1 VPFGWA
7 VEILNWLE
15 SKPSKFIGLLSFLM
29 DVVCDKRGVNYSDNL
44 RTLHQKS
51 QKIFG
56 KIPKSY

>member
-1 VPFGWA
+1 MYNNTTQDIP
-7 VEILNWLE
+7 II
-15 SKPSKFIGLLSFLM
+15 KFNSDLQKFT
-29 DVVCDKRGVNYSDNL
+29 RGVNYSKNL